1 MPNECVII
9 DNWCTGKKTITGS
22 IKETEYL
29 LELLAE
35 KGLRSMIEVDKVDYL
50 NQEMERLERNG
61 VRYSFVLNVAN
72 LE

>member
-1 MPNECVII
+1 
-9 DNWCTGKKTITGS
+9 
-22 IKETEYL
+22 
-29 LELLAE
+29 
-35 KGLRSMIEVDKVDYL
+35 MIVVVKVDYL